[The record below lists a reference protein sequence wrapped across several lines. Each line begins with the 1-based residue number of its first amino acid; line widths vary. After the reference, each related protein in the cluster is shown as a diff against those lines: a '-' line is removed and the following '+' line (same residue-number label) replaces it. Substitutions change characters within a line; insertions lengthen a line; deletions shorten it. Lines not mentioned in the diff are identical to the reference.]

1 MGRAPTRGPLVS
13 LVLGSCNDLRVR
25 HTYECQLRWADMDLL
40 GHVNNVTYL
49 DYLQEA
55 RIEMLLKH
63 TSGQRLLA
71 LAEGAQVLHHSVQY
85 AAPLTFRLKPVKID
99 TWVVAVAD
107 GTFTLGHEIYDD
119 HTGER
124 IVYLRARSTLAPYAF
139 DDDRRR
145 ELTAPELETL
155 AGFAG
160 EDPIG
165 EPATFTEPR
174 DVEKGDYR
182 LRVRFSD
189 LDAFGIV
196 DEVQHFEFFQ
206 EARIAYLGRMQ
217 GSTAV
222 DFRKTPMVIAQ
233 MDVTYEQPM
242 RFQIDPF
249 EVRSW
254 VSKVGGS
261 SFVIESQLYD
271 ADGTTYSR
279 ARVVLVTFDAVT
291 QKAAPAPEE
300 LRQLLIAQLP

>member
-1 MGRAPTRGPLVS
+1 
-13 LVLGSCNDLRVR
+13 VR

-71 LAEGAQVLHHSVQY
+71 LAEGAQVIHHSVQY
-85 AAPLTFRLKPVKID
+85 AAPLTFRLAPVKID
-99 TWVVAVAD
+99 TWVVSAD
-107 GTFTLGHEIYDD
+107 EESFVLGHEIYDD

-124 IVYLRARSTLAPYAF
+124 VTYLRARSTLAPYAF
-139 DDDRRR
+139 DEDRRR
-145 ELTAPELETL
+145 SVTAAELQTL
-155 AGFAG
+155 ASFQG

-165 EPATFTEPR
+165 EPAGFSEPR
-174 DVEKGDYR
+174 PVENGDYE

-189 LDAFGIV
+189 LDAFGVV

-206 EARIAYLGRMQ
+206 EARISYIGRMQ
-217 GSTAV
+217 GSSAV

-233 MDVTYEQPM
+233 MDVAYERPM
-242 RFQIDPF
+242 RFQLTPF
-249 EVRSW
+249 RVRSW

-261 SFVIESQLYD
+261 SFVIESELFGD
-271 ADGTTYSR
+271 EGTTYSR
-279 ARVVLVTFDAVT
+279 ARVVLVTFDART

-300 LRQLLIAQLP
+300 LRQLLLAQLP

>member
-1 MGRAPTRGPLVS
+1 
-13 LVLGSCNDLRVR
+13 
-25 HTYECQLRWADMDLL
+25 MDLL

-55 RIEMLLKH
+55 RIEMLLAHAK
-63 TSGQRLLA
+63 GDRLLA

-85 AAPLTFRLKPVKID
+85 AAPLTFRLKPVKVD
-99 TWVVAVAD
+99 SWVVSSD
-107 GTFTLGHEIYDD
+107 TDKFTLGHEIYDD

-124 IVYLRARSTLAPYAF
+124 VVYLRARTTLAPYAF
-139 DDDRRR
+139 DEDRRR
-145 ELTAPELETL
+145 PLTAPELEVL
-155 AGFAG
+155 ARFAG

-165 EPATFTEPR
+165 EPAALTEPR
-174 DVEKGDYR
+174 DVENGGYS

-189 LDAFGIV
+189 LDAFGVV

-206 EARIAYLGRMQ
+206 EARISYIGRMQ
-217 GSTAV
+217 GSSAV

-233 MDVTYEQPM
+233 MDVFYAEPM
-242 RFQIDPF
+242 KFSATAYD
-249 EVRSW
+249 VRSW

-261 SFVIESQLYD
+261 SFVIESELY
-271 ADGTTYSR
+271 ADGVTYSR

-300 LRQLLIAQLP
+300 LRRLLMAQLA

>member
-1 MGRAPTRGPLVS
+1 M
-13 LVLGSCNDLRVR
+13 R

-55 RIEMLLKH
+55 RIEMLLAH
-63 TSGQRLLA
+63 APGDRLLA

-85 AAPLTFRLKPVKID
+85 AAPLRFRLKPVKID
-99 TWVVAVAD
+99 TWVVAAD
-107 GTFTLGHEIYDD
+107 TDAFVLGHEVYDD
-119 HTGER
+119 HEGER
-124 IVYLRARSTLAPYAF
+124 VVYLRARSTLAPYAF
-139 DDDRRR
+139 DEERRR
-145 ELTAPELETL
+145 QLTAPELEVL
-155 AGFAG
+155 GRFAG

-165 EPATFTEPR
+165 EPAGFTEPR

-189 LDAFGIV
+189 LDAFGVI

-206 EARIAYLGRMQ
+206 EARICYLGRIE
-217 GSTAV
+217 GSTAI

-233 MDVTYEQPM
+233 MDVAYEQPM
-242 RFQIDPF
+242 RFSTTPYD
-249 EVRSW
+249 VRSW

-261 SFVIESQLYD
+261 SFVIESELYD
-271 ADGTTYSR
+271 ADKVTYSR

-291 QKAAPAPEE
+291 QKAAPAPEA
-300 LRQLLIAQLP
+300 LRQMLIAQLP

>member
-1 MGRAPTRGPLVS
+1 M
-13 LVLGSCNDLRVR
+13 R

-55 RIEMLLKH
+55 RIEMLLAH
-63 TSGQRLLA
+63 APGDRLLA

-99 TWVVAVAD
+99 SWVVAAD
-107 GTFTLGHEIYDD
+107 ADSFTLGHEVYDD

-124 IVYLRARSTLAPYAF
+124 VVYLRARSTLAPYAF
-139 DDDRRR
+139 DEDRRR
-145 ELTAPELETL
+145 ALTASELEVL
-155 AGFAG
+155 SRFEGG
-160 EDPIG
+160 DPIG
-165 EPATFTEPR
+165 EPAAFTEPR
-174 DVEKGDYR
+174 VVEAGDYR

-189 LDAFGIV
+189 LDAFGVI

-206 EARIAYLGRMQ
+206 EARIAYIGRMQ

-233 MDVTYEQPM
+233 MDVAYEEPM
-242 RFQIDPF
+242 RFSTTPYD
-249 EVRSW
+249 VRSW

-261 SFVIESQLYD
+261 SFVIESELRD
-271 ADGTTYSR
+271 VAGTTFSR